1 VLERLPREVLERAAQ
16 AILPQGQMY
25 SEQLEAYDFYY
36 YARAEQSMLGHLE
49 KRLPVLRVRFADPQQ
64 TWLHLDLYTGE
75 VLGVLDQPRRV
86 SRWLFSL
93 LHSWDWLP
101 LLQRRPL
108 WDAWM
113 IAFSLGGLVLSVSGV
128 VLGWRR
134 LAK

>member
-1 VLERLPREVLERAAQ
+1 
-16 AILPQGQMY
+16 MH
-25 SEQLEAYDFYY
+25 SEQLETYDFYY
-36 YARAEQSMLGHLE
+36 YARAEHSMLGHLE
-49 KRLPVLRVRFADPQQ
+49 KRLPVLRVRFEDPQQ
-64 TWLHLDLYTGE
+64 SWLHLDLYTGE
-75 VLGVLDQPRRV
+75 MLGVLDQPRRV

-101 LLQRRPL
+101 LLQQRPL

-113 IAFSLGGLVLSVSGV
+113 ILFSLGGLVLSVSGV

>member
-1 VLERLPREVLERAAQ
+1 
-16 AILPQGQMY
+16 
-25 SEQLEAYDFYY
+25 
-36 YARAEQSMLGHLE
+36 
-49 KRLPVLRVRFADPQQ
+49 VLRVRFADPQQ

-101 LLQRRPL
+101 LLQQRPL